1 MLLGRALNQ
10 LIRMTDIVTI
20 SLLVYRNRPSMAA
33 IILTLIANTLKI
45 LVEPR
50 GYKGVSQVDILNKIV
65 QITLHIGVGSRN

>member
-1 MLLGRALNQ
+1 MQLGRTLNQ

-45 LVEPR
+45 
-50 GYKGVSQVDILNKIV
+50 GYPPIM
-65 QITLHIGVGSRN
+65 GVGFSEI